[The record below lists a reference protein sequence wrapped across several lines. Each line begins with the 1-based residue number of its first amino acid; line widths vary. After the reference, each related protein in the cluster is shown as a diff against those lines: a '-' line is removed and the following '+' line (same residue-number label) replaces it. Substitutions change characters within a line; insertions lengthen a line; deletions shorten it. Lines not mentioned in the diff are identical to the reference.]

1 MSALSEENDESWRAD
16 AACKG
21 VDPLLFFGPRVDGT
35 RSEPGRPARVM
46 KAKMICK
53 SCPVLVECREWAI
66 GNLEYGIAGGM
77 TEKERQREYTLRRK
91 AARNR
96 GKEAG

>member
-1 MSALSEENDESWRAD
+1 
-16 AACKG
+16 
-21 VDPLLFFGPRVDGT
+21 
-35 RSEPGRPARVM
+35 M

-53 SCPVLVECREWAI
+53 SCPVLIECREWAI